1 MKTTFRM
8 PAAIALA
15 GGTALLL
22 AACSTTSAGSAGPT
36 HDMSGMGMS
45 SPSPSP
51 SASAAD
57 HSAQDVSFAQ
67 GMAMHH
73 LQAVQMVDVLL
84 QKSGVDAEVV
94 ALAKRIKA
102 EQQPEI
108 TEMNGWLT
116 GWGQMTVDSSMG
128 SMSGMSMGD
137 GMMSQADMDALEK
150 ASRRQA
156 STLFLAQMV
165 EHHRGAIAMAKI
177 EIASGA
183 DPRAVALA
191 RSIVTSQAAEI
202 TEMRQLLG

>member
-1 MKTTFRM
+1 MTFRI

-22 AACSTTSAGSAGPT
+22 AACSTTTAGSTGAT

-45 SPSPSP
+45 SPAP
-51 SASAAD
+51 SASATSTS
-57 HSAQDVSFAQ
+57 HSGQDVSFAQ

-84 QKSGVDAEVV
+84 KKSGVDPKV
-94 ALAKRIKA
+94 ATLARRIKA

-108 TEMNGWLT
+108 EEMNGWLT
-116 GWGQMTVDSSMG
+116 GWGQMAVDASMG

-137 GMMSQADMDALEK
+137 GMMSQADMDALDK
-150 ASRRQA
+150 ASGAAA
-156 STLFLAQMV
+156 STLFLRQMIV
-165 EHHRGAIAMAKI
+165 HHRGAISMAKT
-177 EIASGA
+177 EISDGT

-191 RSIVTSQAAEI
+191 RSIVRSQTAEI
-202 TEMRQLLG
+202 TEMQRLLG

>member
-1 MKTTFRM
+1 MTFRM

-45 SPSPSP
+45 SPSV
-51 SASAAD
+51 SATD
-57 HSAQDVSFAQ
+57 HSSQDVSFAQ

-84 QKSGVDAEVV
+84 QKSGVDAKVV
-94 ALAKRIKA
+94 TLAKRIKA

-116 GWGQMTVDSSMG
+116 GWGQMTVDPSMG

-150 ASRRQA
+150 ASGQKA
-156 STLFLAQMV
+156 STLFLTQMIT
-165 EHHRGAIAMAKI
+165 HHRGAIAMAKT
-177 EIASGA
+177 EVARGT
-183 DPRAVALA
+183 DPRAIALA
-191 RSIVTSQAAEI
+191 KSIVTSQTAEI
-202 TEMRQLLG
+202 TEMQRLLG